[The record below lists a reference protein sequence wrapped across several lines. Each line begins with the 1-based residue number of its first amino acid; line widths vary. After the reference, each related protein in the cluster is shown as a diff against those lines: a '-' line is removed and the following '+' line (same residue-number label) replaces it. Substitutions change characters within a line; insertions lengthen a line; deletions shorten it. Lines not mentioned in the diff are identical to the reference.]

1 MHNGGPAV
9 EKKLSILS
17 NETGLNGSESPSPK
31 LCVTGE
37 STPSKT
43 AYAPAHSIQV
53 APLAG

>member
-1 MHNGGPAV
+1 MYNACPAV

-17 NETGLNGSESPSPK
+17 NETGLNCSESPSPK

-37 STPSKT
+37 STPLKT

-53 APLAG
+53 APLSG